1 MISRRRR
8 REGMAVT
15 MLGAEHQWLVEFT
28 RLMMTTALHQLKG
41 ELGGFA
47 LQRDGTQF
55 TYFAVSGKANCLEEG
70 VLVFPPLFLQHVSSS
85 PTVLQFPNTSF
96 LPVYPPP
103 ASALVARV
111 GEERK
116 PLLVWIGRFHP
127 SPWTD
132 HDIHCFATFGRGL
145 YRLLLPFLPLLTNGN
160 FLRSWLEV
168 SAAPEAS
175 QWLEESMLFLLHLL
189 CQSARIDN
197 AAIAFYNREGEV
209 LFGVAQGEEGKQW
222 LTYPLPTLLAHA
234 PSLIVRTFGNE
245 GWMGAIVLKVSSP
258 SPSLFPWLNL
268 FVQALQSLILW
279 GQQVSHLG
287 ALSQVV
293 DPLTNLPTR
302 ESLRRKVANELKR
315 SIRFAYPLSLL
326 VLDLDRFSLLN
337 ETLGY
342 EIGDRILKQVG
353 TALRQLVRGYDVVA
367 RYGGDEFAVVLPAT
381 SVEGALVVAQRL
393 RDRIATTTS
402 LPFKEVLFPLQLS
415 IGVTSVRRG
424 RAADAQQLLSLAE
437 QAMITAKQKG
447 GNRVEVMLPPDQP
460 HKPPALTPIVPDTW
474 SALVEYLSHN
484 INNPLNGIL
493 GLTQIALME
502 EQLPPTIREA
512 LTQIEKQAL
521 RLRDFSRH
529 LATLSS
535 QQVSRELEKILE
547 KASRKPS
554 FGDDQRGS
562 S

>member
-15 MLGAEHQWLVEFT
+15 MLGAEQPWLAELT
-28 RLMMTTALHQLKG
+28 RLVMTTALHQLKG

-47 LQRDGTQF
+47 LQRDGTRF
-55 TYFAVSGKANCLEEG
+55 TYFAVNGKVNHLEEG
-70 VLVFPPLFLQHVSSS
+70 VLVFPPLFLQHLSSS

-96 LPVYPPP
+96 LPIYPPP

-127 SPWTD
+127 TPWTD
-132 HDIHCFATFGRGL
+132 HDLHCFVTFGRGL
-145 YRLLLPFLPLLTNGN
+145 YRLLLPLLPFLTNGN
-160 FLRSWLEV
+160 FLRPWLEV
-168 SAAPEAS
+168 SVATEAS
-175 QWLEESMLFLLHLL
+175 RWLEESMLFLLHLL
-189 CQSARIDN
+189 RQSAGIDN
-197 AAIAFYNREGEV
+197 TAIAFYNREGEV

-222 LTYPLPTLLAHA
+222 LTRPLPTLLAHV
-234 PSLIVRTFGNE
+234 PSLIVRTFGGK
-245 GWMGAIVLKVSSP
+245 GWMGAIIVKVSKP
-258 SPSLFPWLNL
+258 SSSLFPWLNL

-287 ALSQVV
+287 ALSRVV

-302 ESLRRKVANELKR
+302 ESLQQKVANELKR
-315 SIRFAYPLSLL
+315 SMRFAYPLSLL

-337 ETLGY
+337 KTLGY
-342 EIGDRILKQVG
+342 EVGDRILKEVG
-353 TALRQLVRGYDVVA
+353 AALRRLVRGYDVVA

-381 SVEGALVVAQRL
+381 PVEGALVVAQRL
-393 RDRIATTTS
+393 RDRLGTTTS
-402 LPFKEVLFPLQLS
+402 LPLKEVHFPLQLS
-415 IGVTSVRRG
+415 IGVTSVRHG
-424 RAADAQQLLSLAE
+424 RAADAQLLLSLAE
-437 QAMITAKQKG
+437 QAMIAAKQRG
-447 GNRVEVMLPPDQP
+447 GNRVEVMLPPEQP
-460 HKPPALTPIVPDTW
+460 HKPPILTPLAPDTW
-474 SALVEYLSHN
+474 LALVEYLSHN

-502 EQLPPTIREA
+502 EQLPPTTREA

-529 LATLSS
+529 LAALSP
-535 QQVSRELEKILE
+535 QQAMGELENFPLNK
-547 KASRKPS
+547 
-554 FGDDQRGS
+554 
-562 S
+562 